1 LAAERRRIVPVT
13 ESIPLGEMVK
23 QASVL
28 KFGGTSVK
36 NLGRILHVAEIVDAW
51 RQSGPV
57 LVVVSAMGD
66 TTDYLLKLAH
76 QCSPNPDRRELDL
89 LLSTGEQI
97 SITLLA
103 MTLRSMG
110 IRARSFTATQ
120 VGIFTENVHSKA
132 RIIDVKTEPLL
143 RAFKDHEVVVVAGFQ
158 GVTGD
163 GDVTTL
169 GRGGSDTTAVALAA
183 AIGADACDIYTD
195 VDGIY
200 TADPNVVPG
209 ARLLSRL
216 SYEEV
221 VEMARLGAQVI
232 HPRAVELAR
241 QYQVT
246 LRVRNTFKP
255 DDEGTIIDKGADMEI
270 YRTVSGV
277 AIDKD
282 QARVAIMDVPDQPGI
297 AGKIMQALADKH
309 IVIDMIM
316 QAFHP
321 TIGLNNI
328 TFTVHLT
335 DLDQTIR
342 ILEELKEQLDA
353 KEVLADPD
361 IAKVSIIGA
370 GLAGQP
376 GIAARLFTCLGSA
389 NINIKMISTSEM
401 KLTCVVS
408 RADAE
413 NAARLIHEAFELDA
427 VPAQST

>member
-1 LAAERRRIVPVT
+1 VGQV
-13 ESIPLGEMVK
+13 
-23 QASVL
+23 SVL

-36 NLGRILHVAEIVDAW
+36 NLGRIHHVAEIIAS
-51 RQSGPV
+51 RRKLGPV
-57 LVVVSAMGD
+57 LVIVSAMGD
-66 TTDYLLKLAH
+66 TTDYLIKLAH
-76 QCSPNPDRRELDL
+76 QSAPNPDKRELDL

-110 IRARSFTATQ
+110 ISARSFTAYQ
-120 VGIFTENVHSKA
+120 VGIFTESVHSKA
-132 RIIDVKTEPLL
+132 RIVDIKTDNLMT
-143 RAFKDHEVVVVAGFQ
+143 FINNNEVVVVAGFQ
-158 GVTGD
+158 GVTAD
-163 GDVTTL
+163 GDITTL

-183 AIGADACDIYTD
+183 AVGAESCDIYTD

-200 TADPNVVPG
+200 TADPNLIPS
-209 ARLLSRL
+209 ARLLKRV

-241 QYQVT
+241 QYKVV

-255 DDEGTIIDKGADMEI
+255 EHEGTTIDGGESMEI

-277 AIDKD
+277 AIDKE
-282 QARVAIMDVPDQPGI
+282 QARVAIMDVPDRPGI
-297 AGKIMQALADKH
+297 AGKIMQALADNH

-321 TIGLNNI
+321 TMGLNNI

-335 DLDQTIR
+335 DLDQTIES
-342 ILEELKEQLDA
+342 LKQLKEELGA

-361 IAKVSIIGA
+361 IAKVSIVGA

-376 GIAARLFTCLGSA
+376 GIAARLFTTLGQA
-389 NINIKMISTSEM
+389 GVNIKMISTSEM

-413 NAARLIHEAFELDA
+413 NAARLIHRAFELDEA
-427 VPAQST
+427 PVQPAEQ